1 VFQAAILSGKN
12 NKQAL
17 SVSHNLCRDRPELDR
32 YTNYLAANVNYLE
45 DNYAAARISAM
56 SIEHT
61 SFWHSYNSMLLR
73 KFMAMMSNAQPV

>member
-1 VFQAAILSGKN
+1 MIQAAILSGKN

-17 SVSHNLCRDRPELDR
+17 SVSHNLCRDHPELDR

-45 DNYAAARISAM
+45 DSYAAARISAM

-61 SFWHSYNSMLLR
+61 FFLHSYNSI
-73 KFMAMMSNAQPV
+73 F